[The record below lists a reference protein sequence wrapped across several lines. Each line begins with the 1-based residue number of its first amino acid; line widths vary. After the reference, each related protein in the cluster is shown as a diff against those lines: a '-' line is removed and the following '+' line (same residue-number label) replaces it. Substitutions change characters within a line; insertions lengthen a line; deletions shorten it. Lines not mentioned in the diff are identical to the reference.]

1 MTGELTP
8 DEVRAIVA
16 KQSPATR
23 ARQGAD
29 VAAIVGGKLPKAEKV
44 KKVNLIAPYRSKWE
58 WEYAQRLDVLKRAGV
73 VIDFLYERDT
83 LVANGGTKYTPDF
96 WVHYNSNRGEE
107 YHEVKGREWP
117 QDKVRMREC
126 AAVSPFPILLWKKE
140 RGEWVQTRMYKAG
153 SPTLLRP

>member
-58 WEYAQRLDVLKRAGV
+58 WEYAQRLDVLKRAGFLV
-73 VIDFLYERDT
+73 DFLYERDT
-83 LVANGGTKYTPDF
+83 LEANGGTKYTPDF
-96 WVHYNSNRGEE
+96 WVLYYDNSEA

-126 AAVSPFPILLWKKE
+126 AAVSPFPILIWKKV
-140 RGEWVQTRMYKAG
+140 RGSWVQTGLYKAG
-153 SPTLLRP
+153 GTTLLLP